1 MEINKKTILEIIQKS
16 ALHPNKGLGQNFL
29 VDPAISSKIVNAL
42 EIKDGDKILEIGP
55 GLGSLTHFL
64 AATNNEIDVVEIDSK
79 MVDFLN
85 VIYEDAKNI
94 NVIHKDALKIDFKE
108 YDKIVGNLPYY
119 ITTEII
125 TKILLGAEKCKK
137 MIFMIQKEA
146 FPRFFNKVNEPSYS
160 PVGILISLLGDIKKI
175 CNVGG
180 NSFYPNPHIDS
191 IVFEISIN
199 PNMKT
204 KSSFEIYR
212 LAKSL
217 FSNRRKTILNNL
229 SMVLQDKEKAASLL
243 AQLNIKDNLRPEN
256 LSTQDYINLY
266 LSINNYSNSCNEIE

>member
-94 NVIHKDALKIDFKE
+94 NVIHKDVLKIDFKE

-266 LSINNYSNSCNEIE
+266 LLINNYSNSCNEIE

>member
-125 TKILLGAEKCKK
+125 TKILLGAEKCKQ